1 MIISLAEAKFNK
13 KFVEL
18 SKLKEDIERQINS
31 EIMQRTNRRVDRT
44 EWDSRIAND
53 QSVCGTEH
61 VSGIALQSV
70 R

>member
-1 MIISLAEAKFNK
+1 MILSLAEAKFNK

-18 SKLKEDIERQINS
+18 SKLKEKIERQINS

-44 EWDSRIAND
+44 EWNARIAND
-53 QSVCGTEH
+53 HALSLAFIPR
-61 VSGIALQSV
+61 IALQSV

>member
-18 SKLKEDIERQINS
+18 SILKDKIERQINS
-31 EIMQRTNRRVDRT
+31 EIMHRTNRRVDRT
-44 EWDSRIAND
+44 EWADRVAND
-53 QSVCGTEH
+53 QAVPVTFIT
-61 VSGIALQSV
+61 GIALQSV